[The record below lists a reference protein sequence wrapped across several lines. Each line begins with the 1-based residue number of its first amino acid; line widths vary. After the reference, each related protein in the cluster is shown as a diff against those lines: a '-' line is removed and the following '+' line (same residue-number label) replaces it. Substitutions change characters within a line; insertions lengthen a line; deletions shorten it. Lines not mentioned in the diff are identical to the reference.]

1 MKSVSEAQ
9 LNANQANAQLSRGP
23 KTPEGKA
30 ASARNHFSHGL
41 TGEFTVLPWEN
52 QEEFNQLLVGLR
64 DEHKPSTLTE
74 NLLIGKMAQAAWL
87 SKRAATLQHT
97 TFNHNLPGCDDQKQ
111 LALYMR
117 YQTTHDRAFLKCL
130 NELLKLRAEKR
141 KEQIGFEAQRRNEA
155 DQTRR
160 AASETRKQDLHKW
173 NVLLAEAKVDH
184 QEVLT
189 SNVRRSILV
198 ASLDEN
204 RPATIETAA

>member
-52 QEEFNQLLVGLR
+52 QEEFNNLLVGLR

-117 YQTTHDRAFLKCL
+117 YQTTHDRAFHKCL

-141 KEQIGFEAQRRNEA
+141 KEQIGFESQSHKQA

-160 AASETRKQDLHKW
+160 AAAETRKQEVHKW
-173 NVLLAEAKVDH
+173 HVLLAEAKVDH
-184 QEVLT
+184 QQILT
-189 SNVRRSILV
+189 INARH
-198 ASLDEN
+198 ASLAASLKEN
-204 RPATIETAA
+204 PPLFSENAA